1 MYNVRRKLWILT
13 VLLFAVSAVM
23 LKFFPSSDNNDAI
36 ATPANA
42 QQAESGTS
50 TVFSDGSTERFVA
63 HRGYSNYAPENS
75 IPAFELA
82 GKIGFWGIETDICE
96 TSDGQFVCMHDDTL
110 DRTTNGSGAISDYT
124 LDDLSQFQIDYGNY
138 LDTNENLKDIYQEI
152 QPYASIGKQA
162 DYIPA
167 LAKINPDQFGMC
179 IHTIQNKTFMHG
191 EATTGFSIQS
201 ISKVF
206 SLAMC
211 LSLEGD
217 NLWKRVGKEP
227 SGTAFNSLVQ
237 LEVEKGIPRNPFIN
251 AGAIV
256 MTDILLNH
264 LKYPEEE
271 YLRFVHSISGNNQI
285 HYNEEVALSE
295 RENGYLNAAIT
306 NLLKYHHN
314 IDNDIERVLHFYFLQ
329 CSIEMSCYDLSKAFL
344 PFANHKQAF
353 TFEGIT
359 LTASQVK
366 RINAIMQTCG
376 FYDEAGEF
384 SYLVGL
390 PGKSGVGGGIAAVY
404 PLRYSVA
411 VWSPRLNPKRS
422 EERRVGKECRSRWS
436 PYH

>member
-1 MYNVRRKLWILT
+1 MDY
-13 VLLFAVSAVM
+13 
-23 LKFFPSSDNNDAI
+23 
-36 ATPANA
+36 
-42 QQAESGTS
+42 QQ
-50 TVFSDGSTERFVA
+50 
-63 HRGYSNYAPENS
+63 
-75 IPAFELA
+75 I
-82 GKIGFWGIETDICE
+82 
-96 TSDGQFVCMHDDTL
+96 
-110 DRTTNGSGAISDYT
+110 
-124 LDDLSQFQIDYGNY
+124 
-138 LDTNENLKDIYQEI
+138 LKDIYQEI

-264 LKYPEEE
+264 LKHPEEE
-271 YLRFVHSISGNNQI
+271 YLRFVRSISGNNQI

-306 NLLKYHHN
+306 NLLKYYHN

-411 VWSPRLNPKRS
+411 VWSPRLNPKGNS
-422 EERRVGKECRSRWS
+422 VM
-436 PYH
+436 